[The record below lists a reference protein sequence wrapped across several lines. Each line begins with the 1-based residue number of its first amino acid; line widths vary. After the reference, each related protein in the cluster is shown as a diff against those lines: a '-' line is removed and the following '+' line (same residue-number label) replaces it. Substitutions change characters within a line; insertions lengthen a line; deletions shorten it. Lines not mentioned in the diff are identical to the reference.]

1 MPTISRPQVRR
12 IARSILV
19 SGIGF
24 EVPKIVGFLGFSGS
38 VITVTMIYGLVWPCL
53 FQRWESYG
61 ENRKKIKGWFGELF
75 FFFFSFLKTKEKK
88 EIFVCG
94 KWESSSFLEEW
105 VGGAASLL
113 GS

>member
-61 ENRKKIKGWFGELF
+61 ENRKKKQKGGLVSCF
-75 FFFFSFLKTKEKK
+75 FFFFPF
-88 EIFVCG
+88 
-94 KWESSSFLEEW
+94 
-105 VGGAASLL
+105 
-113 GS
+113 